1 MTMSGGA
8 AGRDEA
14 RELRANAERLALEKE
29 PWPPEKVEDMSADE
43 IRRLLHEL
51 RVHQI
56 ELEMQNE
63 ELRRAQVELD
73 AVRARYFDLYDLAP
87 VGYCTLSEK
96 NIILEANLNAAVLL
110 NTPRSRLVRQPL
122 ALFIL
127 EEDYRVYYHHWRKL
141 FKSGDPQDFELR
153 MICTDGAPF
162 WVRMTAALGGNDTG
176 DAKVCRMV
184 IIDISEHKRMQ
195 EALRA
200 AKEEAESLG
209 GQAETANRAKS
220 AFLANMS
227 HEIRTPLNGV
237 IGFLDLLAETPL
249 DTMQREYA
257 EYIRTSAYSLLE
269 VINDVLDISK
279 IEADK
284 LDLERLRTDTREIL
298 RQAVAIVG
306 GVAKTKKLPLSLRIE
321 KEVPRYAVVDPL
333 RLKQILINLLGNAV
347 KFTEKGS
354 VELALDFEA
363 REGGKGDFL
372 FSVRDTGIGIGA
384 EDREKLFKPFCQ
396 ADASSTRKYGGT
408 GLGLAISDAL
418 LKKMGS
424 SLELESAPGEGSRFF
439 FTLRTDFIADE
450 TAREPLGDAAPREA
464 FRNVPL
470 QPVRTA
476 KLPLI
481 LIVEDVAL
489 NRKMLRMVVS
499 KFVPEASFFEAVDGD
514 EGVAL
519 FRKYSPDL
527 VFMDI
532 QMPGTDGYKATV
544 EMRTLE
550 KEAVASGAEKRR
562 GRRTPVVALTADI
575 QPGTKEACFASGMD
589 AYLSKP
595 INMNALLEIL
605 ERYLGERSARI
616 V

>member
-1 MTMSGGA
+1 MSMSREE

-29 PWPPEKVEDMSADE
+29 PCTQEKVEEMSADE

-63 ELRRAQVELD
+63 GLRRAQVELD
-73 AVRARYFDLYDLAP
+73 ATRAKYFDLYDMAP
-87 VGYCTLSEK
+87 VGYCTLSAK
-96 NIILEANLNAAVLL
+96 HIVLEANLNAAVLL
-110 NTPRSRLVRQPL
+110 DTPRSLLVRQPL
-122 ALFIL
+122 ARFIAG
-127 EEDYRVYYHHWRKL
+127 EDAHIYYHHWRKL
-141 FKSGDPQDFELR
+141 FETGDPQDFELR
-153 MICTDGAPF
+153 MTCADDAPF
-162 WVRMTAALGGNDTG
+162 WVRMTATLGGNETG
-176 DAKVCRMV
+176 GAPVCRMV

-200 AKEEAESLG
+200 AKEEAELLG
-209 GQAETANRAKS
+209 EQAETANRAKS

-257 EYIRTSAYSLLE
+257 GYIRTSAYALLE
-269 VINDVLDISK
+269 VISDVLDISK

-284 LDLERLRTDTREIL
+284 LDLERIRTDIPEVL
-298 RQAVAIVG
+298 RQAAAIVG
-306 GVAKTKKLPLSLRIE
+306 AVAKTKKLPISLHIG

-354 VELALDFEA
+354 VELSLDFVAKED
-363 REGGKGDFL
+363 GKGDFL

-384 EDREKLFKPFCQ
+384 EDRVKLFKPFCQ

-424 SLELESAPGEGSRFF
+424 GLELESAPGEGSRFF

-450 TAREPLGDAAPREA
+450 NTQQPLGDAALEDD
-464 FRNVPL
+464 FRSAPF

-476 KLPLI
+476 KAPRI
-481 LIVEDVAL
+481 LIVEDVEL

-499 KFVPEASFFEAVDGD
+499 KFVPDASFFEASDGD
-514 EGVAL
+514 ESVAL
-519 FRKYSPDL
+519 FRKYAPDL

-532 QMPGTDGYKATV
+532 QMPGTDGYKATA
-544 EMRTLE
+544 EIRAME
-550 KEAVASGAEKRR
+550 KELPASAEERQAV
-562 GRRTPVVALTADI
+562 RRTPVIALTADI
-575 QPGTKEACFASGMD
+575 QTGTKDACFASGMD

-595 INMNALLEIL
+595 INMNVLLDIL
-605 ERYLGERSARI
+605 ERYLGEQSERI